1 MCLWPLKPGQ
11 SWSHS
16 ESGQLVKI
24 SKSGKSIR
32 ISRTFTPKNIVNLR
46 LLLFTK
52 RVIVECVSWSLFSN
66 TLVTPQRRKKHML
79 MLQKQQKLQ
88 FARIAEKFIKI
99 CFAFLDAS
107 SHFYMRVCPSVRPS
121 VRPYVH
127 ASIRMSARPSVRMSV
142 HPLAFQRNRQKIR
155 FQPGRRILLPA
166 GA

>member
-1 MCLWPLKPGQ
+1 MCIWPLKPGQ

-24 SKSGKSIR
+24 SKSGKLIR

-66 TLVTPQRRKKHML
+66 TLVTPQKRKKHML

-88 FARIAEKFIKI
+88 FARIAEKFIKM

-107 SHFYMRVCPSVRPS
+107 SHFYMGSVRPS
-121 VRPYVH
+121 VRM
-127 ASIRMSARPSVRMSV
+127 SIRPSVYPFVRPSVRMPV
-142 HPLAFQRNRQKIR
+142 RPLAF
-155 FQPGRRILLPA
+155 
-166 GA
+166 

>member
-16 ESGQLVKI
+16 ESGQLAKI
-24 SKSGKSIR
+24 SKSRKLIR

-66 TLVTPQRRKKHML
+66 TLVTPQKRKKHML

-88 FARIAEKFIKI
+88 FARIAEKFIKM

-107 SHFYMRVCPSVRPS
+107 SHFYMGSVRPS
-121 VRPYVH
+121 VRPSVCPSVH
-127 ASIRMSARPSVRMSV
+127 PYIRSSVRLSVCPSVR
-142 HPLAFQRNRQKIR
+142 
-155 FQPGRRILLPA
+155 
-166 GA
+166 